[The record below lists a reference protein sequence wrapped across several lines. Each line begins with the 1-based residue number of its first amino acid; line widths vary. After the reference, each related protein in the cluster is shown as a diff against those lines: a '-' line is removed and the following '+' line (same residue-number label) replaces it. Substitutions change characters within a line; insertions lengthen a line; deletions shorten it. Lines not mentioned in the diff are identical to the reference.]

1 MTVRLRARSTARLV
15 VAALVL
21 GLAGTA
27 ASTPARADDPV
38 VPGAG
43 QVRAAREAAASADRE
58 ATRLAGEQAA
68 LARRL
73 TDLQLR
79 VARAV
84 DAQRTAEQDLARAS
98 ALATKAGDDLE
109 RARAAQVAAH
119 RDVADA
125 AVRAWTNEGE
135 MSSLELLL
143 TGSPESMADAQV
155 VLDLQGRRTSAAL
168 TRAAG
173 AAAAG
178 AAQSAHL
185 DAAREEQATATRRA
199 QEARQAAERAEAD
212 ATRAAAALAARA
224 EALDAQVTAL
234 RARAARLATQRAT
247 GLQALARARARAE
260 AQARRRA
267 EREARAA
274 RDHAARGGASTPV
287 IGAGGG
293 SPASA
298 QRTARS
304 LLGAHGWGGD
314 QFGCLV
320 DLWNG
325 ESGWSWSATNPSSG
339 AYGIPQALPSWKMA
353 SAGSDWLTDPTTQVR
368 WGMDYIQRAYGSPC
382 AAWSAWQSRS
392 PHWY

>member
-1 MTVRLRARSTARLV
+1 MTVLARARTTTHVLA
-15 VAALVL
+15 AALVL
-21 GLAGTA
+21 GLAGAPA
-27 ASTPARADDPV
+27 AHADRPV

-43 QVRAAREAAASADRE
+43 EVRAARDAAATADRQ
-58 ATRLAGEQAA
+58 ATRLASEQATVA
-68 LARRL
+68 HRL
-73 TDLQLR
+73 TALQLG

-84 DAQRTAEQDLARAS
+84 DAQRAAEQELARAK
-98 ALATKAGDDLE
+98 ALATKAADELDN
-109 RARAAQVAAH
+109 ARAEQVAAH

-125 AVRAWTNEGE
+125 AVRAWTSSGE
-135 MSSLELLL
+135 VNALELAL

-168 TRAAG
+168 SRAAG

-178 AAQSAHL
+178 AAESAHL
-185 DAAREEQATATRRA
+185 EAARADQATATRQA

-212 ATRAAAALAARA
+212 AAREAAALAARA
-224 EALDAQVTAL
+224 EALDARVAAL
-234 RARAARLATQRAT
+234 RARAARLATQRAS
-247 GLQALARARARAE
+247 GLRALARARARAE
-260 AQARRRA
+260 AEARRRA

-274 RDHAARGGASTPV
+274 RDHAAQGGASTPV
-287 IGAGGG
+287 VGGGGG

-353 SAGSDWLTDPTTQVR
+353 SAGSDWLTNPTTQVR
-368 WGMDYIQRAYGSPC
+368 WGMEYIQRAYGSPC
-382 AAWSAWQSRS
+382 AAWGAWQARS